1 MRTAEMLRKTRETE
15 VFVSLNLDG
24 KGDYTV
30 ETGVP
35 FFNHMLELWSRHSL
49 VDLEVRASGD
59 TAVDGHH
66 TVEDVGI
73 VLGQT
78 VLKAL
83 GERKFINRFGH
94 AVVPMDE
101 ALVLA
106 AVDISN
112 RGLCVFEVPAPTERV
127 GGFDTELVREFF
139 HAFASN
145 ARITLHLRALSGA
158 NTHHLLEACF
168 KSCAVAFRHAV
179 AVDTRNRE
187 IGSTKDAF

>member
-15 VFVSLNLDG
+15 VFVSVNLDG
-24 KGDYTV
+24 RGEYTI
-30 ETGVP
+30 ETGIP
-35 FFNHMLELWSRHSL
+35 FFNHMLELWSRHGL
-49 VDLEVRASGD
+49 VDLEVRAKGD
-59 TAVDGHH
+59 THVDFHH

-78 VLKAL
+78 LLQAL

-101 ALVLA
+101 ALVLC

-112 RGLCVFEVPAPTERV
+112 RGLCVFEVASPAEKV

-139 HAFASN
+139 QSFAAN
-145 ARITLHLRALSGA
+145 ARLTLHLRALSGS

-168 KSCAVAFRHAV
+168 KACAVAFRHAV
-179 AVDTRNRE
+179 AVDGRNRE